1 MIGFRIVSE
10 DCFEVQK
17 LAVAR
22 QYRRHGV
29 SNQLWNKMENEAF
42 HLCPKRLVDTSL
54 LFNRSFTYMLIN
66 NISSGSG

>member
-54 LFNRSFTYMLIN
+54 LFNRSFTYMLFN